1 MFPVLH
7 HLISILHRLLPG
19 PSVALLWSV
28 LPHSSFCFVRSTSD
42 TWILRILDGDEWQCK
57 PGIIDND
64 CITFR
69 CRKMFL
75 QLSVKFTISQ
85 TYLSSMSCSAH
96 GKIDNNIP
104 LVTSHCSQQKMIWGL
119 ENLEWK
125 LSQGGHAKSSR
136 HILLH
141 VLLTLNNAW
150 QKYMWTHSQSDIYSN
165 ETYHIFNCSGF
176 FLSTVSPQIMKTET
190 AVLP

>member
-96 GKIDNNIP
+96 GKTDNNTP
-104 LVTSHCSQQKMIWGL
+104 LVTSHCSQSA
-119 ENLEWK
+119 ENDLGSGKPGMKAVTRWTCKVFKAHLVACAANTEQCLTKIHVNSFTEWHLQQWN
-125 LSQGGHAKSSR
+125 LSH
-136 HILLH
+136 
-141 VLLTLNNAW
+141 
-150 QKYMWTHSQSDIYSN
+150 
-165 ETYHIFNCSGF
+165 F
-176 FLSTVSPQIMKTET
+176 
-190 AVLP
+190 